1 MDGGR
6 KEKDFLSARRGGKRG
21 KRSGKRGWECGVVL
35 ECEKGGM
42 RRKGRGKKRKE
53 YRVYWWSAFDT
64 IISARTAFFPACQ
77 FILRVAIYPAQ
88 FLQRWRLGTFAL
100 CLAIKHFL
108 IAHKCYQ
115 DFTEFYG
122 PIWPKKCEKLR
133 LCALKFPQA
142 NYKKRTTLCIAHCN
156 LFCMHEVLLRK
167 YYTKLHYIIL

>member
-1 MDGGR
+1 MRNYPTFNRVKGGVTNYP
-6 KEKDFLSARRGGKRG
+6 KINSMEGGMIKSTTFNG
-21 KRSGKRGWECGVVL
+21 L
-35 ECEKGGM
+35 KGGM

-64 IISARTAFFPACQ
+64 KISARTAIFPACQ